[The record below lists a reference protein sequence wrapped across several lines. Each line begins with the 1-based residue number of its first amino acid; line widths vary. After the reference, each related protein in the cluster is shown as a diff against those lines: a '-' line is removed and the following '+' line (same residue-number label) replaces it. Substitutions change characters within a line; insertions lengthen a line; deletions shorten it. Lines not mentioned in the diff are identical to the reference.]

1 MHHDYYLHFVFYEMY
16 IFSPNFDI
24 YCKRVEGRKADL
36 RIFRKFMEKE
46 RNKTLLNKANMY
58 LLGTGVSSLGV
69 SFLGVPGVPWHP
81 QILADKLTLSQPG
94 GTYCALYITTFP
106 SSFSSFI
113 NCFVIVKPTTSRD
126 VGDGWA
132 GWAIAHPGFGR

>member
-1 MHHDYYLHFVFYEMY
+1 MY

-36 RIFRKFMEKE
+36 RLFRKFMEKE

-69 SFLGVPGVPWHP
+69 SFLGVPGVPWHS

-94 GTYCALYITTFP
+94 GTNYAHLITTA
-106 SSFSSFI
+106 
-113 NCFVIVKPTTSRD
+113 T
-126 VGDGWA
+126 
-132 GWAIAHPGFGR
+132 PGFSDLPTALR